1 MRTLSIAST
10 GMLAQQTNVD
20 VISNN
25 IANMNTTGF
34 KRQRAAFQDLLYQQ
48 ETRAGS
54 STDSSG
60 TAKIPTGIQIGS
72 GVKTGSVY
80 RITEQGAPN
89 QTSNR
94 YDIAVQGRGYFQMQ
108 LPSGETGYTRD
119 GSFQLSD
126 QGELVTADGNAVEPG
141 ITIPADAV
149 DVAISKTGLVQVKVA
164 GAAEMQTV
172 GQLQLATFVNEA
184 GLEAQGGNVFTETS
198 ASGTAT
204 IAAPGD
210 PGFGTTLQGFVEASN
225 VNPVSEITALIT
237 AQRAYEMNSRVVK
250 TADEMLATSSQM
262 R

>member
-48 ETRAGS
+48 ESRAGAS
-54 STDSSG
+54 AGGD
-60 TAKIPTGIQIGS
+60 TARVPTGIQIGA
-72 GVKTGSVY
+72 GVKTGGIY
-80 RITEQGAPN
+80 RITEQGPPN
-89 QTSNR
+89 PTGNR
-94 YDIAVQGRGYFQMQ
+94 YDIAVQGRGYFQLT
-108 LPSGETGYTRD
+108 LPDGETAFTRD

-126 QGELVTADGNAVEPG
+126 QGELVTADGFPVQPG
-141 ITIPADAV
+141 ITVPAEAV
-149 DVAISKTGLVQVKVA
+149 DVSISKTGQVQIKLA
-164 GAAEMQTV
+164 GQPDMQTI

-184 GLEAQGGNVFTETS
+184 GLEARGGNLLVETA
-198 ASGTAT
+198 ASGVANV
-204 IAAPGD
+204 ASPGD
-210 PGFGTTLQGFVEASN
+210 PGFGTTMQGFVESSN

-250 TADEMLATSSQM
+250 TADEMLSTTSQL